1 MVLDFQVTDLP
12 FPVFHSWDFSQVPGA
27 WKLLQLLHILTQSLR
42 CIRDTSEGLVY
53 LHTNRLM
60 FMVHVGKYTVRPMGS
75 VMGIKLWMHTNA
87 KWYNMYIYNIYIY
100 TNYIYIYVACLP
112 WYTRATWLFLK
123 HRHIRDVHTNGC
135 LRMQCQVKI
144 RCHHF
149 VTTQC
154 DRIKYSI
161 EMSILLTHWSMAI
174 MLK

>member
-1 MVLDFQVTDLP
+1 MIQ
-12 FPVFHSWDFSQVPGA
+12 
-27 WKLLQLLHILTQSLR
+27 
-42 CIRDTSEGLVY
+42 
-53 LHTNRLM
+53 
-60 FMVHVGKYTVRPMGS
+60 
-75 VMGIKLWMHTNA
+75 
-87 KWYNMYIYNIYIY
+87 YIYIQIV
-100 TNYIYIYVACLP
+100 YIYIYVACLP

-174 MLK
+174 MLNKTHDISWFSSHHMVLPSLAVVKVSRPSNHRPIRLVDTNGCNKKRRWSYYLGKGRISIISQKKLILKHHPQP